1 MKSPILTYGTH
12 LYDGKRNLIIVL
24 FFSDRC
30 NYNCKYCGNKFPRNN
45 CQLDADYVYDQLVKL
60 LQSINGKIFIEILG
74 GEPTT
79 HPQFYSFCQR
89 LAQIPRF
96 KTSVY
101 TNFSSSTD
109 MYIDLL
115 QKGINIIPSWH
126 SLPHDMRNRQFIDNV
141 TRAAHAISK
150 PLNVR
155 VMYEPYAATQSI
167 EAFNALYAHHNK
179 MNIEFSLLVNSPRFK
194 IDYTD
199 EQMRQYLECQ
209 HLVYHENDDIFMKF
223 DDASE
228 KLVGY
233 YDIFRNS
240 NVSFRFW
247 QCNAGMDT
255 LYIHSDG
262 YAYTCPK
269 FFTDGKSPLYN
280 IYDKGIQM
288 VNHPTICSFKKAD
301 CECDKEVM
309 KKKVLY
315 G

>member
-1 MKSPILTYGTH
+1 MSSPILTYGTK

-45 CQLDADYVYDQLVKL
+45 CQLNSDYVYDQLIKL
-60 LQSINGKIFIEILG
+60 LQTIDGNIFIEILG
-74 GEPTT
+74 GEPTI
-79 HPQFYSFCQR
+79 HPQFYSFCKQ
-89 LAQIPRF
+89 LSQISKF
-96 KTSVY
+96 KISVY
-101 TNFSSSTD
+101 TNFSND
-109 MYIDLL
+109 IEMYIDLL

-126 SLPHDMRNRQFIDNV
+126 SLQNDLYNTQFIKNIIYA
-141 TRAAHAISK
+141 TSIIPNK
-150 PLNVR
+150 LNVR
-155 VMYEPYAATQSI
+155 IMYEPYASQQSI
-167 EAFNALYAHHNK
+167 EAFNNLYKYHDK
-179 MNIEFSLLVNSPRFK
+179 INIEFSLLVNSTRF
-194 IDYTD
+194 IVNYTD
-199 EQMRQYLECQ
+199 EQMNKYLECQ
-209 HLVYHENDDIFMKF
+209 KLIYHENDDIFMKF
-223 DDASE
+223 DNGLT

-233 YDIFRNS
+233 YDIFKND
-240 NVSFRFW
+240 NVNFRFW

-269 FFTDGKSPLYN
+269 FFTDDKKPLYN

-288 VNHPTICSFKKAD
+288 INHPTICSFKKAD

-309 KKKVLY
+309 KRKVLH